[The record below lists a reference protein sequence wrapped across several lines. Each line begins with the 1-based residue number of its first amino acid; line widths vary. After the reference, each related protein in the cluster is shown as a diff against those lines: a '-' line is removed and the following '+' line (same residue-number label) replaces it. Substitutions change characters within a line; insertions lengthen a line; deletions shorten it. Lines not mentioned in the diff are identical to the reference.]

1 MINHLINTKLPKLL
15 STSFLLLLI
24 LPYSFFT
31 GTKASGNLRQEI
43 QSWELP
49 NGTLLLNLTTGTVDY
64 RFNNGTTLN
73 NTVAYV
79 ELLSAGKK
87 TSTDFSKHQVQ
98 KQDINDSLGK
108 GKRLLFTHT
117 LAEGSADLQMQQ
129 IFTFYES
136 SEALLVSV
144 EISAA
149 DGMVLESRNISPI
162 SIEPA
167 YKGKAN
173 FPWEEPILVDLPFD
187 NDNWG
192 KLLPLPWPTAEGQIN
207 SGTSHEL
214 TMIYDAVS
222 HKGLTMGSLEHDFWK
237 TGFSYNFS
245 LKRGELLSFTTY
257 GGAARTDDPSL
268 PLDYGGKDGTHDVMP
283 HGTMLSAVLRS
294 PLIYLEAS
302 DDFRSANSNFGKMQ
316 AKLAGS
322 LSWQGKTPMYWNSFS
337 VEDVLGHYRV
347 MMPKDVYKII
357 DFLKLQD
364 QLNQYGQPI
373 LSIDSYDQQIY
384 STEVLTE
391 IGDYARQ
398 AGQELGFYSCPFSLW
413 TWKSNIETAIL
424 PGTEVPLREVILR
437 DQDDNPI
444 PFKTGDW
451 GAFPLDPTHP
461 ATKDYMINQLTKAKT
476 IGAKFIKIDFLTAG
490 SFEAKKWYD
499 PKIRTGMQAYNYGL
513 KTFKHLLDSIM
524 GDDVFISMA
533 ISPMFPHQYAHT
545 RFVSTD
551 VHSHLRDDQ
560 EGFAH
565 YGSTAA
571 SMITASHM
579 GWIQGTL
586 WPFTNMDNLV
596 MRKFQDHQEL
606 SIDEV
611 EARIISL
618 MTMGSILGDGS
629 DYRDS
634 LSAKLAN
641 QYLNSPR
648 VAEFFSHPKAFIPI
662 KLATGDSMDQQLT
675 FYLPGDQYLLSA
687 FNFAKDKEFV
697 AQYDLKK
704 MRLPAGNYKVE
715 DFFTAQEISKINAAD
730 RLLTLPVK
738 SRKATLVRLVPIN

>member
-1 MINHLINTKLPKLL
+1 MINPKMKDVIFKKQ
-15 STSFLLLLI
+15 TNSFFMLLLLLLSNYVI
-24 LPYSFFT
+24 
-31 GTKASGNLRQEI
+31 AEAQQNQQI
-43 QSWELP
+43 WEVP
-49 NGTLLLNLTTGTVDY
+49 NGKLLLNLRNGTVDY
-64 RFNNGTTLN
+64 QFTNGIRLN

-79 ELLSAGKK
+79 DLLPAGKK
-87 TSTDFSKHQVQ
+87 ASTDFSKHEVQ
-98 KQDINDSLGK
+98 KQQINDSLGH
-108 GKRLLFTHT
+108 GQRLVFTHSH
-117 LAEGSADLQMQQ
+117 AKGVPDLQMKQ
-129 IFTFYES
+129 IFTYYES
-136 SEALLVSV
+136 NQGLLIAV
-144 EISAA
+144 EISSVE
-149 DGMVLESRNISPI
+149 GKVLESRDISPI
-162 SIEPA
+162 SIEPG
-167 YKGKAN
+167 YQGKAT

-192 KLLPLPWPTAEGQIN
+192 KLLPLPWPTDVQQIKP
-207 SGTSHEL
+207 GTSHEL

-222 HKGLTMGSLEHDFWK
+222 HQGLTMGSLEHDFWK
-237 TGFSYNFS
+237 TGIRYNFS
-245 LKRGELLSFTTY
+245 SKPGELLSLTTY
-257 GGAARTDDPSL
+257 GGAARADDPSL
-268 PLDYGGKDGTHDVMP
+268 PLNYGGKDGTHDMMP
-283 HGTMLSAVLRS
+283 HGTMLSKVLCS
-294 PLIYLEAS
+294 PLIYMEAS
-302 DDFRSANSNFGKMQ
+302 KDIVSSNTNYGKMQ

-322 LSWQGKTPMYWNSFS
+322 QSWQGKTPMYWNSFS

-357 DFLKLQD
+357 DFLKVQD

-437 DQDDNPI
+437 DQDDVPI

-560 EGFAH
+560 EGFEH

-579 GWIQGTL
+579 GWVQGTL

-596 MRKFQDHQEL
+596 MRKFQDHKEL

-634 LSAKLAN
+634 LSAKLAS
-641 QYLNSPR
+641 QYLNNPR
-648 VAEFFSHPKAFIPI
+648 VAEFFSHPKAFQPI
-662 KLATGDSMDQQLT
+662 KLSKGDSMDQQLT
-675 FYLPGDQYLLSA
+675 FFLPGEEFLLAA
-687 FNFAKDKEFV
+687 FNFEQRQGFSASF
-697 AQYDLKK
+697 DLQR
-704 MRLPAGNYKVE
+704 MGLPPGKYQVL
-715 DFFTAQEISKINAAD
+715 DFFTGNEIAQIDASDKQFV
-730 RLLTLPVK
+730 LPVEI
-738 SRKATLVRLVPIN
+738 RKARLVRLVSAH